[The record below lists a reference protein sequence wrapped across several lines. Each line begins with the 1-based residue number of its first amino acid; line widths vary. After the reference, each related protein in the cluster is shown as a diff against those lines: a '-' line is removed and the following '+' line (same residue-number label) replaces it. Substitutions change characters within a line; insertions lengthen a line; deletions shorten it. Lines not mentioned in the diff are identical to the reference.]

1 MVKEKK
7 DSQTFQVYL
16 SNDAKE
22 AIRLLEEHGVDIQ
35 SALSEFLIG
44 MATEHYGMPTPKR
57 DESKLGRALKVIF
70 YR

>member
-1 MVKEKK
+1 
-7 DSQTFQVYL
+7 L